1 MLGGHFFAWASGF
14 RARLARRETR
24 TARETLA
31 RAFGGTGDPWCNLS
45 SSIIIISEGTAVS
58 GFAATLQ
65 KLPKVL
71 RIQDFIEVE
80 GDSGITSVSV
90 R

>member
-1 MLGGHFFAWASGF
+1 MISPTQMVFCTS
-14 RARLARRETR
+14 
-24 TARETLA
+24 ETLA

-65 KLPKVL
+65 KLPKV

>member
-1 MLGGHFFAWASGF
+1 
-14 RARLARRETR
+14 
-24 TARETLA
+24 
-31 RAFGGTGDPWCNLS
+31 LS

-80 GDSGITSVSV
+80 GDSGIITSVSV

>member
-1 MLGGHFFAWASGF
+1 
-14 RARLARRETR
+14 
-24 TARETLA
+24 
-31 RAFGGTGDPWCNLS
+31 LS

-65 KLPKVL
+65 KLPK
-71 RIQDFIEVE
+71 QDFIEVE
-80 GDSGITSVSV
+80 GDSGITSACSVSV

>member
-1 MLGGHFFAWASGF
+1 
-14 RARLARRETR
+14 
-24 TARETLA
+24 
-31 RAFGGTGDPWCNLS
+31 LS

-65 KLPKVL
+65 KLPSP
-71 RIQDFIEVE
+71 DFIEVE
-80 GDSGITSVSV
+80 GDSGIAYITSATSVSV